1 MTALN
6 MQESG
11 VPPAFNEPC
20 ISGDDRRSVDN
31 HRRYKTLDIAL
42 KRNHYQS
49 DALIEVLHKAQESFG
64 YLDIEVLRYIARQ
77 MKLPLSRVYG
87 VASFYHLF
95 TLEPSGVHRCVVCL
109 GTACYVKGSSQIL
122 AQLEQVLR
130 VKVGETTPDGEV
142 SLLSA
147 RCLGACGI
155 APVLVF
161 DGAIAGRQT
170 LEAALAAIQTWQ
182 RSAARLAGQE

>member
-6 MQESG
+6 MQDSTVPTAVNES
-11 VPPAFNEPC
+11 PTSCE
-20 ISGDDRRSVDN
+20 RRF
-31 HRRYKTLDIAL
+31 KALDIAL
-42 KRNHYQS
+42 KRNNYQP

-64 YLDIEVLRYIARQ
+64 YLDVEVLRYIARQ
-77 MKLPLSRVYG
+77 LKLPLSRVYG

-95 TLEPSGVHRCVVCL
+95 TLEPNGVHRCVVCL

-130 VKVGETTPDGEV
+130 VKVGETTPDGEI

-155 APVLVF
+155 APALVF
-161 DGAIAGRQT
+161 DGAIAGQQT
-170 LEAALAAIQTWQ
+170 PEAALARLKTWHQ
-182 RSAARLAGQE
+182 ATTHSGIE